1 MSKSRIVLPIEGMTC
16 ASCAATVQEALTGA
30 SGVTSAGV
38 NFATNKA
45 AIEYDGAQTNV
56 AQLIKTVRDAGYNC
70 GKASVTF
77 SVIDLHYAPSV
88 VPLEQSLSK
97 ANGVIGAVANQ
108 ATEMVTVDYIPG
120 VVSGEDLEKAVTEA
134 GFEVAAPIA
143 SEDPLERER
152 IARSKEIRTLAWKFL
167 AAAVVTIIAMI
178 GSMLLMADRPMGE
191 GGTMKQVDLMGRL
204 LMPAAIWLRDWTAG
218 QGWLLDLDWIKWGLA
233 LITLPVVAWSGQQF
247 YKGTWS
253 GFRHRTADMN
263 TLIGVG
269 TGAAYLYSL
278 VATAA
283 PNVFAAAGLPAD
295 VYYEAVAA
303 IIALVLLGRL
313 LEARAKGRTSE
324 AIRRLAALR
333 AKSAHVV
340 REGHETEIP
349 VEAVVVGDLV
359 IVKPGEKLPVD
370 GIVTEGASAVNEA
383 MLTGEPMPV
392 AKKPGDEVIGGTLN
406 TTGSITFRATR
417 VGKETALGQ
426 IVQLVEDAQATKA
439 PIQKLAD
446 RVAGVFVPIVIAFA
460 IAAFV

>member
-1 MSKSRIVLPIEGMTC
+1 MSKARIVPPTERMTC
-16 ASCAATVQEALTGA
+16 ASCAATVQEALAGATGVA
-30 SGVTSAGV
+30 SAGV

-45 AIEYDGAQTNV
+45 AIEYDAAQTNV
-56 AQLIKTVRDAGYNC
+56 GQLIKTVREAGYNC

-77 SVIDLHYAPSV
+77 GITDLHYAPSV
-88 VPLEQSLSK
+88 APLEKSLASV
-97 ANGVIGAVANQ
+97 NGVIRAVANQ
-108 ATEMVTVDYIPG
+108 ATETATVDYVPG
-120 VVSGEDLEKAVTEA
+120 VVSAEDLEKAVVNA

-143 SEDPLERER
+143 AEDPLERER
-152 IARSKEIRTLAWKFL
+152 IARSREIRALAWKL
-167 AAAVVTIIAMI
+167 VVAAVVTVVAMA
-178 GSMLLMADRPMGE
+178 GSMLLMADRPMGDN
-191 GGTMKQVDLMGRL
+191 GTMKQVDLLGRL
-204 LMPAAIWLRDWTAG
+204 LMPLAVSLRDWIAAR
-218 QGWLLDLDWIKWGLA
+218 GWILQLDWITWGLA
-233 LITLPVVAWSGQQF
+233 VITLPVVAWSGQQF

-269 TGAAYLYSL
+269 TAAAYLYSL

-283 PNVFAAAGLPAD
+283 PNLFLRAGLPAD

-313 LEARAKGRTSE
+313 LEAR
-324 AIRRLAALR
+324 
-333 AKSAHVV
+333 
-340 REGHETEIP
+340 ETEIP

-417 VGKETALGQ
+417 VGKE
-426 IVQLVEDAQATKA
+426 
-439 PIQKLAD
+439 
-446 RVAGVFVPIVIAFA
+446 
-460 IAAFV
+460 

>member
-1 MSKSRIVLPIEGMTC
+1 MSKTRIILPIEGMTC

-30 SGVTSAGV
+30 TGVTSAGV

-45 AIEYDGAQTNV
+45 AIEYDAAQTNV
-56 AQLIKTVRDAGYNC
+56 AQLIKTVREAGYNC

-77 SVIDLHYAPSV
+77 GIVDLHYAPSV
-88 VPLEQSLSK
+88 APLEQSLAK
-97 ANGVIGAVANQ
+97 VNGVIRAVANQ
-108 ATEMVTVDYIPG
+108 ATETATVDYIPG
-120 VVSGEDLEKAVTEA
+120 VVSAEDLEQAVDAA
-134 GFEVAAPIA
+134 GFAVAAPIA
-143 SEDPLERER
+143 AEDPLERER
-152 IARSKEIRTLAWKFL
+152 IARRREIRTLTWKFVA
-167 AAAVVTIIAMI
+167 AAAVTIVAMI

-191 GGTMKQVDLMGRL
+191 NGTMKQVDLMGRL
-204 LMPAAIWLRDWTAG
+204 LMPLAVWLRDWVAG
-218 QGWLLDLDWIKWGLA
+218 RGWVLDLGWIKWGLA
-233 LITLPVVAWSGQQF
+233 GVTLPVVAWSGQQF

-283 PNVFAAAGLPAD
+283 PTVFLRAGLPAD
-295 VYYEAVAA
+295 VYYEAVTA

-340 REGHETEIP
+340 RDRQEVDIP
-349 VEAVVVGDLV
+349 VEAVVVGDLL
-359 IVKPGEKLPVD
+359 IVKPGEKVPVD
-370 GIVTEGASAVNEA
+370 GIVTEGASAVDEA

-392 AKKPGDEVIGGTLN
+392 AKKPGD
-406 TTGSITFRATR
+406 
-417 VGKETALGQ
+417 
-426 IVQLVEDAQATKA
+426 
-439 PIQKLAD
+439 
-446 RVAGVFVPIVIAFA
+446 
-460 IAAFV
+460 

>member
-1 MSKSRIVLPIEGMTC
+1 MPAMSRTRIVLPIEGMTC
-16 ASCAATVQEALTGA
+16 ASCAATVQEALAGA
-30 SGVTSAGV
+30 TGVTSAGV

-45 AIEYDGAQTNV
+45 AIEYDAAQTNV
-56 AQLIKTVRDAGYNC
+56 GQLIRTVREAGYNC

-77 SVIDLHYAPSV
+77 GIVDLHYAPSV
-88 VPLEQSLSK
+88 APLEQSLSRV
-97 ANGVIGAVANQ
+97 NGVIRAVANQ
-108 ATEMVTVDYIPG
+108 ATETATA
-120 VVSGEDLEKAVTEA
+120 EDLEHAVVAA

-143 SEDPLERER
+143 AEDPLERER
-152 IARSKEIRTLAWKFL
+152 IARSREIRTLTWKFVA
-167 AAAVVTIIAMI
+167 AAAVTILAMI

-191 GGTMKQVDLMGRL
+191 NGTMKQVDLMGRL
-204 LMPAAIWLRDWTAG
+204 LMPAAVWLRDWVAG
-218 QGWLLDLDWIKWGLA
+218 QGWVLDLGWIKWGLA
-233 LITLPVVAWSGQQF
+233 LMTLPVVAWSGQQF

-253 GFRHRTADMN
+253 GLRHRTADMN

-269 TGAAYLYSL
+269 TGAAYLYSV

-283 PNVFAAAGLPAD
+283 PTLFLRAGLPAD

-340 REGHETEIP
+340 RDRQEIDIP
-349 VEAVVVGDLV
+349 VEAVVVGDLL
-359 IVKPGEKLPVD
+359 IVKPGEKVPVD
-370 GIVTEGASAVNEA
+370 GLITEGASAVDEA

-439 PIQKLAD
+439 PIQRLAD
-446 RVAGVFVPIVIAFA
+446 RVAGVFVPIVIALA
-460 IAAFV
+460 I